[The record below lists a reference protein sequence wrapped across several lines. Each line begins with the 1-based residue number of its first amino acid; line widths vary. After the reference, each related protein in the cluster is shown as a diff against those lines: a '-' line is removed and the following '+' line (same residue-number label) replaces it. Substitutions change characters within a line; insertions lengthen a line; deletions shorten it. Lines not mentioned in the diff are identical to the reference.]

1 MAAVNM
7 YGTTINSAL
16 GTSTT
21 TRGKDISKLSDNMR
35 CKLRLM
41 YSEQEAVIIYEISII
56 SIIRL
61 HQIHCRICEIFSVSL
76 DISFAGLT
84 VTILGDLYQLPPV
97 QRKKVFAPFNHDLMN
112 LFHT

>member
-1 MAAVNM
+1 M

-61 HQIHCRICEIFSVSL
+61 HQIHCRIYEIFSVSL

-84 VTILGDLYQLPPV
+84 VTILGDLYQLPPCSE
-97 QRKKVFAPFNHDLMN
+97 KKKCLHLLIMI
-112 LFHT
+112 